1 MMVASIFSPVCG
13 IIWGHTIYSV
23 RYFATF
29 RLWLIS
35 FLKIFTTVS
44 DQELFQKMY
53 LRIKITSCYFKRLK
67 RKNNSCAHFKRSLFL
82 LTLYQGAWKGRA
94 PGACTAGQPSPAQ
107 ASSSNKSINKVSF
120 TQRPFLEMLPRNDG
134 SLGEGAESYL
144 SALEPA
150 QWGTPPSG
158 AAVGRDLSCQLSSYK
173 HCSQESAITSALGF
187 LFCDL
192 SLTA

>member
-67 RKNNSCAHFKRSLFL
+67 RKNNSCANFKRSLFL
-82 LTLYQGAWKGRA
+82 LTPVPGGMERESTRSLHCRAAQPRPGKLFKQINQQSIFYTKTLPGDASQKWWKPGRRSGVLLKC
-94 PGACTAGQPSPAQ
+94 PR
-107 ASSSNKSINKVSF
+107 ASAMRHP
-120 TQRPFLEMLPRNDG
+120 TQRGSGGAGSKLPTLEL
-134 SLGEGAESYL
+134 
-144 SALEPA
+144 
-150 QWGTPPSG
+150 
-158 AAVGRDLSCQLSSYK
+158 
-173 HCSQESAITSALGF
+173 
-187 LFCDL
+187 
-192 SLTA
+192 